1 MYAYSEHFVLVLS
14 HDEVVH
20 LKCSMLGKMPG
31 DRESKFA
38 NLKLAYA
45 YMCGHPGKKLLFMG
59 QEFAQWNEWSEERAL
74 DWYLLDDPSHKEM
87 QQFTKKCMKLY
98 SSYPCLYATDYKKT
112 VPCRCSGKLQVPSGA
127 GQPRKDTGKAADC
140 G

>member
-1 MYAYSEHFVLVLS
+1 
-14 HDEVVH
+14 
-20 LKCSMLGKMPG
+20 
-31 DRESKFA
+31 
-38 NLKLAYA
+38 
-45 YMCGHPGKKLLFMG
+45 MCGHPGKKLLFMG

-98 SSYPCLYATDYKKT
+98 SSYPCLYATDYKPEGFAWINANDVDNSVYSFIRISPGWQKKPVVCTKLYAGGKKT
-112 VPCRCSGKLQVPSGA
+112 VPCRCSGRLQVPSGA